1 MGRSHHHGHEHAR
14 GHLHDH
20 SQANHHDS
28 AHHNSANHDPVNH
41 RHTGHEHMDHHHSGH
56 GHSHHHGPAD
66 YNRAFLIGIVLN
78 TVFVAIEAVYG
89 IFSHSLAL
97 LADAGHNLSD
107 VLALVLAWTA
117 SLLARRIPTERRTYG
132 YRRFSILAALFNAL
146 FLLVAIGAIVWEAV
160 GRFRDPAPV
169 TGQTVIWVAAVGI
182 AINAATAVLFM
193 SGRKGDINIRGAFL
207 HMAADALVSVGVV
220 IAGILISYTGWLWL
234 DPLSSLIVAVVIFA
248 GTWGLLK
255 ESVGL
260 SLDTVPGGIDA
271 AAVKAYLGSL
281 PGVLGVHDL
290 HIWGMSTTEAALT
303 AHLVVNDRTGQDGML
318 REIAKELHERFDIGH
333 ATIQMETEA
342 YICGLFPDDI
352 V

>member
-1 MGRSHHHGHEHAR
+1 
-14 GHLHDH
+14 
-20 SQANHHDS
+20 
-28 AHHNSANHDPVNH
+28 
-41 RHTGHEHMDHHHSGH
+41 MDHHHTGH

-66 YNRAFLIGIVLN
+66 YNRAFLIGIALN
-78 TVFVAIEAVYG
+78 TVFVLLEAAYG
-89 IFSHSLAL
+89 IIGHSLAL

-107 VLALVLAWTA
+107 VLALVLAWAA

-132 YRRFSILAALFNAL
+132 YRRFSVLAALLNAL
-146 FLLVAIGAIVWEAV
+146 FLLVAIGVIVWEAV

-182 AINAATAVLFM
+182 AVNAATAILFM
-193 SGRKGDINIRGAFL
+193 SGRKGDLNIRGAFL
-207 HMAADALVSVGVV
+207 HMAADAFVSVGVV
-220 IAGILISYTGWLWL
+220 IAGILISYTGWLWI
-234 DPLSSLIVAVVIFA
+234 DPLSSLIVAVVIFI
-248 GTWGLLK
+248 GTWRLLV
-255 ESVGL
+255 ESVDL
-260 SLDTVPGGIDA
+260 ALDTVPGSIDA

-303 AHLVVNDRTGQDGML
+303 AHLVVNDRAGQDGML
-318 REIAKELHERFDIGH
+318 RKIAKELHERFNIGH

-342 YICGLFPDDI
+342 YICGLSPDDI